1 MQKHPRCRGCFC
13 VCSAVSYF
21 STRMGSI
28 IGADRLSFR
37 VRNGTGRFPVAVAA
51 VTLFKFVWWGV
62 RCSSFQRQNAAEM
75 DCGCDCVLVSFRPVS
90 ASSLH
95 SLLSFQ
101 VWPIEPVVCGG
112 PYPSKRVRN
121 LILEKVSRLDAFSG
135 YPVRTW
141 LSSRAPGGTTGIPEV
156 RPSRSSRTRDRFPQ
170 VSDAR
175 GG

>member
-1 MQKHPRCRGCFC
+1 RRN
-13 VCSAVSYF
+13 
-21 STRMGSI
+21 SI
-28 IGADRLSFR
+28 
-37 VRNGTGRFPVAVAA
+37 T
-51 VTLFKFVWWGV
+51 VTLFYWLFWWGV
-62 RCSSFQRQNAAEM
+62 WCHGNCRRHGM
-75 DCGCDCVLVSFRPVS
+75 WLRYVLVSFRPVS

-95 SLLSFQ
+95 PLLGFQ
-101 VWPIEPVVCGG
+101 VWPIDPVFCGG

-135 YPVRTW
+135 YPARTW
-141 LSSRAPGGTTGIPEV
+141 LSSGAPGGTTGVPEV